1 MLFIFQGAFTIG
13 FQATVWVY
21 PSEILPLKA
30 RQKGSS
36 ISTAANWI
44 CNFIIVYITPPAIRN
59 IGWRT
64 YIIFG
69 VLNAVW
75 VPIIVSESRFG
86 VNFHEIK
93 TADSDW
99 QYVFFPETKG
109 MSYYSIYMAL
119 CELTLTFVIGLAL
132 EDVDR
137 LFAPDEM
144 VDAILDQKKQPDVET
159 VEVRRGAW
167 GVAERPAMGLL

>member
-1 MLFIFQGAFTIG
+1 MGAAAMLFIFQGAFTIG

-69 VLNAVW
+69 VLNAIW
-75 VPIIVSESRFG
+75 VPIIVSESRFE
-86 VNFHEIK
+86 VNFLETK
-93 TADSDW
+93 KADS
-99 QYVFFPETKG
+99 G
-109 MSYYSIYMAL
+109 
-119 CELTLTFVIGLAL
+119 
-132 EDVDR
+132 
-137 LFAPDEM
+137 
-144 VDAILDQKKQPDVET
+144 
-159 VEVRRGAW
+159 
-167 GVAERPAMGLL
+167 

>member
-44 CNFIIVYITPPAIRN
+44 CNFIIVYITPPAIHN

-64 YIIFG
+64 YIIFA
-69 VLNAVW
+69 VLNTTW
-75 VPIIVSESRFG
+75 VPIVVSFLPYQERLSMNY
-86 VNFHEIK
+86 V
-93 TADSDW
+93 ADSVS
-99 QYVFFPETKG
+99 QYLFFPETKG
-109 MSYYSIYMAL
+109 MYRYKSLVCDQCMRI
-119 CELTLTFVIGLAL
+119 LTPLTGLAL
-132 EDVDR
+132 EDVDK
-137 LFAPDEM
+137 LFATDSTLEMMLDEKIPD
-144 VDAILDQKKQPDVET
+144 AET
-159 VEVRRGAW
+159 VEVRSEA
-167 GVAERPAMGLL
+167 

>member
-59 IGWRT
+59 IGWKT

-69 VLNAVW
+69 ALNAAW
-75 VPIIVSESRFG
+75 VPIIVSATDRGRSSFKQ
-86 VNFHEIK
+86 I
-93 TADSDW
+93 ADSIL
-99 QYVFFPETKG
+99 QYLFFPETKG
-109 MSYYSIYMAL
+109 MRSL
-119 CELTLTFVIGLAL
+119 QVL
-132 EDVDR
+132 
-137 LFAPDEM
+137 
-144 VDAILDQKKQPDVET
+144 K
-159 VEVRRGAW
+159 
-167 GVAERPAMGLL
+167 

>member
-59 IGWRT
+59 IGWKT

-69 VLNAVW
+69 ALNAAW
-75 VPIIVSESRFG
+75 VPIIVSATDCAVSFKQ
-86 VNFHEIK
+86 I
-93 TADSDW
+93 ADSIL
-99 QYVFFPETKG
+99 QYLFFPETKG
-109 MSYYSIYMAL
+109 MHPL
-119 CELTLTFVIGLAL
+119 QV
-132 EDVDR
+132 
-137 LFAPDEM
+137 P
-144 VDAILDQKKQPDVET
+144 K
-159 VEVRRGAW
+159 
-167 GVAERPAMGLL
+167 